1 MGNLIS
7 EEFFKLQKRWIT
19 YILPILLLAYIVF
32 VIQSIYFSYNKML
45 SLPEGSV
52 WNLPAILD
60 SIVLPSSMAT
70 IFTVMQGVIPL
81 FIIIMV
87 ASTVG
92 TEYNWGTIRHYIAR
106 GTSRSN
112 YINSKIITMIAVAA
126 IWILAV
132 IIVGFIT
139 CIITTIYANGEVDW
153 DFLNVDFI
161 NNIFLYAVRTLLTV
175 APYLLLT
182 ILLVTIFRSST
193 TSIIIGV
200 FYFFTGPILIGQL
213 SLNGELSEIFQYS
226 LTYNIEQLIAINPFY
241 EHDFSFT
248 YWLNLPTA
256 TQIQPWWQSTIIL
269 LGYCLII
276 LSASHYIFRKQDLN
290 TQ

>member
-1 MGNLIS
+1 
-7 EEFFKLQKRWIT
+7 
-19 YILPILLLAYIVF
+19 
-32 VIQSIYFSYNKML
+32 ML

-52 WNLPAILD
+52 WNLPEILD

-112 YINSKIITMIAVAA
+112 YINSKIITMIAIAT

-132 IIVGFIT
+132 IVVGFIT
-139 CIITTIYANGEVDW
+139 CIITTIHANGESGIGW
-153 DFLNVDFI
+153 DFLNIDFI
-161 NNIFLYAVRTLLTV
+161 NNIFLYAARTLLIV
-175 APYLLLT
+175 VPYLLLT
-182 ILLVTIFRSST
+182 IFLITIFRSST
-193 TSIIIGV
+193 TPLIIGG
-200 FYFFTGPILIGQL
+200 FYFFIVPILIGQL
-213 SLNGELSEIFQYS
+213 SLNGGLSEIFQYS

-248 YWLNLPTA
+248 YWLNLPA
-256 TQIQPWWQSTIIL
+256 ETQIQPWWHSTIIL

-276 LSASHYIFRKQDLN
+276 MSALHYIFRNQ
-290 TQ
+290 T